1 MRIAFSGVLFVC
13 LLGMAELGAR
23 QIYREA
29 LRPNPPVRRNKL
41 GYRDRQVAA
50 KRAGRYRIIV
60 IGDSFTFGD
69 GIEERDRFSN
79 LIQQSLGPK
88 YEVFNFGT
96 RGHNLPQHLRTL
108 DRALTFQP
116 DYLLLQIYENDFE
129 TRNMTRPAAYTLNE
143 NTERWL
149 LHEFVLYRLI
159 STASV
164 RFQQSLGFSEEYS
177 HYMASHLKD
186 PDSPDAREAFGML
199 TTFIEKSKAAHVP
212 VGTVLF
218 PALWVLKHGG
228 GDYPFDYLHAHV
240 HSICEEE
247 AITCLDLFTE
257 FARHDNPRRLWVD
270 PFDSHPNA
278 EANHLAAKDILE
290 TFAGVWRP

>member
-1 MRIAFSGVLFVC
+1 VRFAFSGVLFVC

-23 QIYREA
+23 QMYRDA
-29 LRPNPPVRRNKL
+29 LRPHPPVRRNKL
-41 GYRDRQVAA
+41 GYRDRQVGA

-116 DYLLLQIYENDFE
+116 DYLLLQLYENDFE
-129 TRNMTRPAAYTLNE
+129 TRHMTRPAAHTLNE
-143 NTERWL
+143 GTERWL
-149 LHEFVLYRLI
+149 LHEFVLYRLV

-164 RFQQSLGFSEEYS
+164 RLQESLGLSEEYS
-177 HYMASHLKD
+177 HYMARHLQD
-186 PDSPDAREAFGML
+186 PNSPDAREAFGML
-199 TTFIEKSKAAHVP
+199 EALVDRSQAAHVA

-218 PALWVLKHGG
+218 PALWVLGRG
-228 GDYPFDYLHAHV
+228 RSYPFDYLHAHV
-240 HSICEEE
+240 GAICREK
-247 AITCLDLFTE
+247 AITCVDLYDE
-257 FARHDNPRRLWVD
+257 FAHDEHPERLWVN

-278 EANHLAAKDILE
+278 EANHRAARVMLD
-290 TFAGVWRP
+290 TFGPVWRH